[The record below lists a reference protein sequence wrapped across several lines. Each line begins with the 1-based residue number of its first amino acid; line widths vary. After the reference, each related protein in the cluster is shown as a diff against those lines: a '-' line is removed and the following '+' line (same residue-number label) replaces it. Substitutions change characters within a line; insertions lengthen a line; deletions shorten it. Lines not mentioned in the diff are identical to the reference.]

1 MLQYLAMTARL
12 FAVGRPALQRILPS
26 LLALVV
32 ACVGLVIAAPAW
44 AGPKTGKPWLG
55 VSMKSGLATAAHERG
70 LGVIVDIVFPK
81 SPAAKAKLQTD
92 DMLVSADGVPL
103 DEPRDLVQLVS
114 TRRPGGSLRLEV
126 RRGGREHAVN
136 VELTSHPGPEGL
148 MRLIHVGRRA
158 DDLLGATA
166 VQGQVPARM
175 KDLEGKVVVLD
186 FFAAWCGVCRAL
198 TPSLAGLHRSRGPR
212 GLQIIGL
219 TSAEPDVAKKPA
231 KAWNIPSAVASDT
244 GGMQARSY
252 MVSAIPA
259 MFLVNKKGII
269 VDVAIG
275 FDSEGF
281 AKLEKHIDALLA
293 EK

>member
-12 FAVGRPALQRILPS
+12 FAVGRPPLQRILPS

-55 VSMKSGLATAAHERG
+55 VSMKSGPAG
-70 LGVIVDIVFPK
+70 GVIVDIVFPK

-114 TRRPGGSLRLEV
+114 TRRPGVSLRLEV

-175 KDLEGKVVVLD
+175 KGPEGKGGVLD
-186 FFAAWCGVCRAL
+186 FFAAWCGGCRGRA
-198 TPSLAGLHRSRGPR
+198 PPEQRSSGIADHRPHQRRARRSEEDGEGLEHPLRRG
-212 GLQIIGL
+212 
-219 TSAEPDVAKKPA
+219 
-231 KAWNIPSAVASDT
+231 
-244 GGMQARSY
+244 
-252 MVSAIPA
+252 
-259 MFLVNKKGII
+259 
-269 VDVAIG
+269 
-275 FDSEGF
+275 
-281 AKLEKHIDALLA
+281 
-293 EK
+293 